1 MTKGAYSAGKTG
13 QPAIIQK
20 AQAQQS
26 STPLQQSLIKGQA
39 PKDGPQKVQIIRGP
53 DGNITVRGLI
63 AGQQLVETPDGK
75 LHVIVSNQMGSTPVG
90 GQVIATGG
98 APPTPKIAVTPAI
111 KPHAKPN
118 NITQVLNKVTPIS
131 TPGNKVVLKAAPR
144 LVNAVQTI
152 DNKQVNQTAQRIIT
166 QGGQQIL
173 VQGGQQILV
182 QPSQHVVVQG
192 QPRLVQQPSLV
203 QVSQGTIIQQ
213 GTRPMQTMVV
223 QGGTQLVQG
232 QVMQAGQQ
240 IIQGQLIQGGQQVL
254 QGTPII
260 QGQQILRPA
269 QPQQVVN
276 RIITS
281 GHQIVIN
288 NPNLAQQLAAGKLQL
303 ATINGQQVL
312 IRPTGNNQA
321 QVVAHI
327 TPQTQNTLQAVTPQN
342 QVNVVPQ
349 IQQNQMINAQPN
361 QVVVS
366 QQNLVQQS
374 PQPQQMVQA
383 QVMVSPVK
391 QLSPPPQLT
400 EEQLMEQRLLVGQP
414 PGTVIKTVT
423 AQVSLLKSCSLAT

>member
-118 NITQVLNKVTPIS
+118 NITQILNKATPIS

-144 LVNAVQTI
+144 LVNAIQTM
-152 DNKQVNQTAQRIIT
+152 DNKLVNQTAQRIIT

-192 QPRLVQQPSLV
+192 QPRLVQQ
-203 QVSQGTIIQQ
+203 QGTIIQQ

-232 QVMQAGQQ
+232 QVLQAGQQ
-240 IIQGQLIQGGQQVL
+240 IIQGQLVQSGQQVL

-269 QPQQVVN
+269 QPQQQVVN

-327 TPQTQNTLQAVTPQN
+327 TPQPQNTLQAVTPQN
-342 QVNVVPQ
+342 QVNAPQ

-361 QVVVS
+361 QVVVA
-366 QQNLVQQS
+366 QQNLVQQT
-374 PQPQQMVQA
+374 PQLQQVVQA

-391 QLSPPPQLT
+391 QLSPTPQLT

-423 AQVSLLKSCSLAT
+423 AQVNSSQTYYIF